1 MKAGPLLRPHSLDLF
16 TKKKISHLLVHELP
30 QPKKTRLL
38 PSHPPQPQPP
48 LTPPPPASPL
58 LVNGMPEQKWF
69 QVKFKTMVIICGFR
83 LLHQVKKYRA
93 FLIVVTHFM
102 PIIYKKSAL
111 TCAHHMHLSYSS
123 SLVYFI
129 ILFPFTHNK

>member
-93 FLIVVTHFM
+93 FLIVTHFM